1 MRSGIQLI
9 NQLSQS
15 KIIKTIFEKNY
26 YNFQKKK
33 CQKILSL
40 KKKITNNLSAKYYQR
55 IKRLQ
60 KNSRKISQSF
70 SKRENKKQQSSREQ
84 YKLSQI
90 MKNKGQL
97 SIEKKILQN
106 MNKLKP
112 PHK

>member
-1 MRSGIQLI
+1 MRSEIQLI

-40 KKKITNNLSAKYYQR
+40 KKKITNNLSAKYYQ
-55 IKRLQ
+55 KRLQ

-97 SIEKKILQN
+97 SVEKKILQN